1 MGKIEE
7 VQNEVDPQ
15 IYADYKSLKQDMKEQ
30 KEENEQLYK
39 VLMKQKQETALQREK
54 VEFCRNA
61 VEQMEEHV
69 GMIANNPNYKLEELE
84 KQYSLSPTGTTA
96 PLAGNENLVL
106 NTNSQPATGA
116 NAEHGSP
123 GKQN

>member
-1 MGKIEE
+1 MAKVED

-30 KEENEQLYK
+30 KEENEGLYK

-84 KQYSLSPTGTTA
+84 KLYTASPAETVS
-96 PLAGNENLVL
+96 PMVGNENLIL

-116 NAEHGSP
+116 AQGSP
-123 GKQN
+123 SK